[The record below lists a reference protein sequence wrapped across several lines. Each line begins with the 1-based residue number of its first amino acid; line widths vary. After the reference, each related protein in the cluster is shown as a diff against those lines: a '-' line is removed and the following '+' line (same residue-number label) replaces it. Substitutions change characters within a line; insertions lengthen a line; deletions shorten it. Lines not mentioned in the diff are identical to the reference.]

1 MALPRF
7 GMPRFVITLAGT
19 EGAKF
24 RRVSRIEVAQ
34 RLTSQARLNATLLIP
49 GSFGEQCGKI
59 WTPGSGWARR
69 CQNLCVVD
77 PSPPAGTEGA
87 KFQKVSCFEDVHV
100 LTLLTP
106 QCVPEDTHFAWLRNT
121 NGPIVI
127 PDFVPTGPRV
137 PTPWHCHGS
146 EWLSLWFRALAGT
159 EGAKFCRSSC
169 FGFVH
174 LLTYLAR
181 PGQMVLISFGLEE
194 QRSPIWTPGSGR
206 ARGRQNL
213 DVDRGSEWSAL

>member
-24 RRVSRIEVAQ
+24 RKVSRIEVAQ
-34 RLTSQARLNATLLIP
+34 CLTSQARLNATLLIP

-106 QCVPEDTHFAWLRNT
+106 QC
-121 NGPIVI
+121 
-127 PDFVPTGPRV
+127 
-137 PTPWHCHGS
+137 
-146 EWLSLWFRALAGT
+146 
-159 EGAKFCRSSC
+159 
-169 FGFVH
+169 
-174 LLTYLAR
+174 
-181 PGQMVLISFGLEE
+181 
-194 QRSPIWTPGSGR
+194 R
-206 ARGRQNL
+206 ARGYSFRVASEYEWPDCDTRL
-213 DVDRGSEWSAL
+213 RPDRPESANTLALSWFGMALFVVPGLGRDRRCQIL